1 MPRIFSLSLAL
12 LLTLSGHLLAA
23 STTQLTV
30 KTTITPSTCTMR
42 LYDGNNR
49 PATVIDIGDVYV
61 PEIVKKTNVQRF
73 SLVFSDCEGLIKSQ
87 ALVTLNGQTGCGG
100 TAGNGAGF
108 KNSLSG
114 SDAATGVAAEVWTTS
129 TPAGAGSSQLN
140 CNTKP
145 KSTIDVSAATNQQTV
160 SWPLSTRIVFETGK
174 SIVDLQPGAFS
185 TQTVFTVEYE

>member
-1 MPRIFSLSLAL
+1 MPRIFSLCLAL
-12 LLTLSGHLLAA
+12 LLTLSGQLLAA
-23 STTQLTV
+23 GTTQLTV
-30 KTTITPSTCTMR
+30 KTTITPSTCTTQ
-42 LYDGNNR
+42 LYDSNNR

-61 PEIVKKTNVQRF
+61 PEIVKKTNVKRF

-87 ALVTLNGQTGCGG
+87 ALVTLS
-100 TAGNGAGF
+100 GF

-114 SDAATGVAAEVWTTS
+114 TDAATGVAAEVWTTA
-129 TPAGAGSSQLN
+129 TPAGAGSTQLN

-145 KSTIDVSAATNQQTV
+145 KSTVDVSGAIDDQTV

>member
-1 MPRIFSLSLAL
+1 MSRILSLSLAL